1 MNKYLLILGIIIIL
15 LNVNVTFS
23 RKTLYLVLFV
33 LSMKYLN
40 NRCDYIDKSF
50 FIDIKTKQ
58 KYSHLLSDTIKTIL
72 LERGWKHLTNEE
84 ARNINKIGLVF
95 SNTNIKN
102 TLKSQINYRVFT
114 QNHDIFTNKIYFS
127 DNKLSML

>member
-15 LNVNVTFS
+15 LNVNVTFG

-33 LSMKYLN
+33 LSMKYLK
-40 NRCDYIDKSF
+40 YYEHTLIDKTF
-50 FIDIKTKQ
+50 YIDIKTRQ
-58 KYSHLLSDTIKTIL
+58 MYSHLLGDTIKSIL
-72 LERGWKHLTNEE
+72 LERGWKCLTNEE
-84 ARNINKIGLVF
+84 AKNTDKIGLVF

-114 QNHDIFTNKIYFS
+114 QNYDIFTNKS
-127 DNKLSML
+127 L